1 MSERP
6 PLRRSRSRRI
16 FGGVCGGFAEW
27 SGQSAALIRILYIL
41 ISVISAAFP
50 GFVVYL
56 VLWLLI
62 TDTPVGPGTPRS
74 TAGRNI
80 LIGLVVLT
88 ALILGLVASVLGVLY
103 LVDRF

>member
-1 MSERP
+1 MPERP

-27 SGQSAALIRILYIL
+27 SGQSAALIRTVFIL

-50 GFVVYL
+50 GIVVYL

-62 TDTPVGPGTPRS
+62 PDTPVGPDTPRS

-80 LIGLVVLT
+80 LIVLLVLT
-88 ALILGLVASVLGVLY
+88 ALIVGLVASVLGL
-103 LVDRF
+103 LWAVDQF

>member
-6 PLRRSRSRRI
+6 PLRRSRNRRI

-27 SGQSAALIRILYIL
+27 SGQSAALIRTLYVL

-62 TDTPVGPGTPRS
+62 PDTPLGPDARRS
-74 TAGRNI
+74 TTGRVI
-80 LIGLVVLT
+80 LIVLVVVT
-88 ALILGLVASVLGVLY
+88 ALALGLAASVLGVLW
-103 LVDRF
+103 LFDRF

>member
-1 MSERP
+1 MSDRP
-6 PLRRSRSRRI
+6 PLRRSRNRRI
-16 FGGVCGGFAEW
+16 IGGVCGGFAEW
-27 SGQSAALIRILYIL
+27 SGQSAALIRTLYIL

-56 VLWLLI
+56 VLWLLVP
-62 TDTPVGPGTPRS
+62 DAPVGPGTSRS

-80 LIGLVVLT
+80 LVGLVVLT
-88 ALILGLVASVLGVLY
+88 ALVLGLAASVLGVLW